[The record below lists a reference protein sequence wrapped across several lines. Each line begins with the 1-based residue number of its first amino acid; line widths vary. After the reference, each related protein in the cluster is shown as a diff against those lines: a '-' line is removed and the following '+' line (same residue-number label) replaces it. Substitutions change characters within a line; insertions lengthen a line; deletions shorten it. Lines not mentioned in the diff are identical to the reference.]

1 MGNADE
7 MRDLRKAKR
16 KPRFQIESSERADWS
31 QQNSG
36 KVLDAIAVVSRAG
49 GAIRLGYT
57 RDGGAYSVGIYGDG
71 DPYTVYLRP
80 GDDIE
85 ALFDSLARDFA
96 NDQRPD
102 QRK

>member
-1 MGNADE
+1 MGNADD

-16 KPRFQIESSERADWS
+16 KPRFQVESSEQADWS
-31 QQNSG
+31 QQNTG
-36 KVLDAIAVVSRAG
+36 KVMSAIAVVSRAG

-96 NDQRPD
+96 TPAGLDG
-102 QRK
+102 RK